1 MSWLERFGIG
11 DERLQV
17 LIGDDSA
24 PVGHA
29 HDRRTA
35 DHAAGPDEVDD
46 LRVGIELVAKV
57 DPREGRDRLVGRL
70 RVGDAAEAVRAMAVD
85 GAVSYVEAGGPDR
98 GAPGAAY
105 RGPGRSLDP
114 PESPPGVGDEL
125 RRPRL

>member
-1 MSWLERFGIG
+1 MSWLERFEIG

-57 DPREGRDRLVGRL
+57 DPREGRGRLVGRL
-70 RVGDAAEAVRAMAVD
+70 RVGDAAEAVRALAVD
-85 GAVSYVEAGGPDR
+85 AAVSYVEE
-98 GAPGAAY
+98 GARAR
-105 RGPGRSLDP
+105 RGPGARDLRGGRSFDP
-114 PESPPGVGDEL
+114 
-125 RRPRL
+125 R

>member
-1 MSWLERFGIG
+1 MSWFERFEIG

-85 GAVSYVEAGGPDR
+85 AAVSYVEEGARDR
-98 GAPGAAY
+98 GSLVARY
-105 RGPGRSLDP
+105 LERGRSFD
-114 PESPPGVGDEL
+114 
-125 RRPRL
+125 RR